1 MDAVQAIAESRAG
14 LTGPSIDLVCG
25 GELII
30 VGAREVS
37 GRGLNHPHGVES
49 VFYVLPAP
57 VQHPSLITVLA
68 KSFSMPWSL

>member
-1 MDAVQAIAESRAG
+1 MAVWQAIADKRAS
-14 LTGPSIDLVCG
+14 LTGPSIDSVCG

-37 GRGLNHPHGVES
+37 GWRLDHSHGLES

-57 VQHPSLITVLA
+57 A
-68 KSFSMPWSL
+68 